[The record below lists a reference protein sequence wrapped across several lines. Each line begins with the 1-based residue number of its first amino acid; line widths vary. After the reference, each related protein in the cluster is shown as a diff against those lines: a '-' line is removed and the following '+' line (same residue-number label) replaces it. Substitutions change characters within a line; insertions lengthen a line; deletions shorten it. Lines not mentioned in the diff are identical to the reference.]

1 MTRLSEYL
9 LPTEKQ
15 APADAEAISHKL
27 MVRAGLIRQMGAGLW
42 SYLPAGWRVQRK
54 VEQIIREEMDRAG
67 AMEMLMPIIQPAD
80 LWEKTGRIGISELF
94 KLKDRKDTDMVLAMT
109 GEEAVTNHV
118 AREVRSYRDLPLTL
132 YQFQTKGRD
141 EPRPRAGMLRTREF
155 TMKDAYSFDRDEA
168 GLARSYDIQAEAYKR
183 IFDRIGLEWYM
194 VESDVGMMGGSRA
207 DEYMAPC
214 AAGEDDVALAPGY
227 AANVEIASGTPA
239 PRTAGPALDAPEE
252 VSTPGQTTIEQ
263 VATALN
269 VAPSTLLKAMPMID
283 EEDGTPLL
291 VILRGDHSLNE
302 IKLQNAIGRPLRQ
315 AGDAEIEKHFNSPAG
330 FTGPIGQSVRIVTD
344 RACEEEAGGWI
355 AGANK
360 VDAHVKGVEIGRDFQ
375 TEFADVRTV
384 VAGDLSPTGE
394 PIEIVPAI
402 EIGNIF
408 KLGTR
413 YSEALGATFLDEEG
427 KEHAIVM
434 GSYGIGPAR
443 VVAAVV
449 EQLADDA
456 GIVWP
461 KAIAPFH
468 VHLVVL
474 GKDPDGPERVAANAL
489 YDELLE
495 AGVEV
500 IYDDRAAGP
509 GVKFADAEL
518 LGCPIRIT
526 LGARSLESGEL
537 ELQVRRG
544 QENKSIPVEG
554 AAEAIQAEL
563 DAID

>member
-1 MTRLSEYL
+1 MTRLSQYL

-54 VEQIIREEMDRAG
+54 VEAIIREEMDRAG
-67 AMEMLMPIIQPAD
+67 ALEILMPVVQPAD
-80 LWEKTGRIGISELF
+80 LWEKTGRYGISELF
-94 KLKDRKDTDMVLAMT
+94 KLKDRKDTEMVLAMT

-132 YQFQTKGRD
+132 YQIQTKGRD

-207 DEYMAPC
+207 DEFMAPC
-214 AAGEDDVALAPGY
+214 DAGEDDVALAPGY
-227 AANVEIASGTPA
+227 AANVEIASATAA
-239 PRTAGPALDAPEE
+239 PRTAGPELAAPEE
-252 VSTPGQTTIEQ
+252 ISTPGQTTIEQ

-269 VAPSTLLKAMPMID
+269 VAQSTLLKAMPMID

-291 VILRGDHSLNE
+291 VIIRGDHSLNE

-315 AGDAEIEKHFNSPAG
+315 AGDAEIDKHFNSPVG

-344 RACEEEAGGWI
+344 RACEGEAGGWV

-360 VDAHVKGVEIGRDFQ
+360 SDTHVKGVEIGRDFE

-384 VAGDLSPTGE
+384 VAGDLSPTGD

-427 KEHAIVM
+427 KEHPIVM

-443 VVAAVV
+443 VAAAVV

-474 GKDPDGPERVAANAL
+474 GKDPEGPERVAANAL
-489 YDELLE
+489 YEELLE

-537 ELQVRRG
+537 ELQIRRG
-544 QENKSIPVEG
+544 QENKSIPIEG
-554 AAEAIQAEL
+554 AAASIQAEL

>member
-27 MVRAGLIRQMGAGLW
+27 MVRAGLIRQIGAGLW
-42 SYLPAGWRVQRK
+42 TYLPAGWRVQRK

-67 AMEMLMPIIQPAD
+67 AMEILMPIIQPAD

-239 PRTAGPALDAPEE
+239 PRAAGPALDAPEE
-252 VSTPGQTTIEQ
+252 VSTPGQTTIDQ

-269 VAPSTLLKAMPMID
+269 VATSTLLKAMPMID

-302 IKLQNAIGRPLRQ
+302 IKLQNAMM
-315 AGDAEIEKHFNSPAG
+315 ASM
-330 FTGPIGQSVRIVTD
+330 S
-344 RACEEEAGGWI
+344 
-355 AGANK
+355 
-360 VDAHVKGVEIGRDFQ
+360 
-375 TEFADVRTV
+375 DVWPRMWLIIT
-384 VAGDLSPTGE
+384 AW
-394 PIEIVPAI
+394 
-402 EIGNIF
+402 
-408 KLGTR
+408 
-413 YSEALGATFLDEEG
+413 ALG
-427 KEHAIVM
+427 
-434 GSYGIGPAR
+434 
-443 VVAAVV
+443 
-449 EQLADDA
+449 
-456 GIVWP
+456 
-461 KAIAPFH
+461 
-468 VHLVVL
+468 
-474 GKDPDGPERVAANAL
+474 
-489 YDELLE
+489 
-495 AGVEV
+495 
-500 IYDDRAAGP
+500 
-509 GVKFADAEL
+509 
-518 LGCPIRIT
+518 
-526 LGARSLESGEL
+526 SLTA
-537 ELQVRRG
+537 
-544 QENKSIPVEG
+544 KS
-554 AAEAIQAEL
+554 AMSTR
-563 DAID
+563 

>member
-15 APADAEAISHKL
+15 APADAEATSHKL
-27 MVRAGLIRQMGAGLW
+27 MVRAGLIRQIGAGLW
-42 SYLPAGWRVQRK
+42 TYLPAGWRVQRK
-54 VEQIIREEMDRAG
+54 VEAIIREEMDRAG
-67 AMEMLMPIIQPAD
+67 ALEILMPVIQPAE
-80 LWEKTGRIGISELF
+80 LWQKSGRYGISELF
-94 KLKDRKDTDMVLAMT
+94 RLKDRKDAEMVLAMT

-118 AREVRSYRDLPLTL
+118 AREVRSYRDLPMTL

-155 TMKDAYSFDRDEA
+155 TMKDAYSFDRDED
-168 GLARSYDIQAEAYKR
+168 GLARSYDVQAEAYKR
-183 IFDRIGLEWYM
+183 IFDRVGLEWYM

-207 DEYMAPC
+207 DEFMAPC
-214 AAGEDDVALAPGY
+214 AAGEDDIALAPDY
-227 AANVEIASGTPA
+227 AANVEIASATPA
-239 PRTAGPALDAPEE
+239 ARDAGPELTAPEE

-263 VATALN
+263 VATGLG
-269 VAPSTLLKAMPMID
+269 VAPNTLLKAMPMID
-283 EEDGTPLL
+283 EEDGKPLL
-291 VILRGDHSLNE
+291 VLLRGDHSLNE

-315 AGDAEIEKHFNSPAG
+315 AADAEIEKHFNSPVG
-330 FTGPIGQSVRIVTD
+330 FTGPIGQTVRIITD
-344 RACEEEAGGWI
+344 RACQGEPGGWV

-360 VDAHVKGVEIGRDFQ
+360 TDVHVKGVEIGRDFE
-375 TEFADVRTV
+375 TEYADVRTV
-384 VAGDLSPTGE
+384 VAGDLSPKGD

-427 KEHAIVM
+427 KEHPIVM

-443 VVAAVV
+443 VAAAVV

-461 KAIAPFH
+461 RAIAPFE

-474 GKDPDGPERVAANAL
+474 GKDPEGPERVAATKL
-489 YDELLE
+489 YDELQ
-495 AGVEV
+495 ADGVEV

-518 LGCPIRIT
+518 LGCPLRIT
-526 LGARSLESGEL
+526 LGGRSLESGEL
-537 ELQVRRG
+537 ELQLRRG
-544 QENKSIPVEG
+544 QENKSIPIEG
-554 AAEAIQAEL
+554 AVQSIRAEL